1 MPLADV
7 RKSISSHLG
16 WGRKGLEKVAEL
28 VNPVIR
34 QAIQEATAAAAAAA
48 AEPTATTAESMAKI
62 IEGMGEEP
70 TAAKNFV
77 YFLTVSRV
85 LPTTLDATDL
95 RDIRDVS
102 REQMAEW
109 VRDAFEGEAPA
120 SSTAASK
127 RPRTEGL
134 VTKLAVFREEHADG
148 DPHFHIAVKLS
159 KRSRRRAAPQ
169 STQQPLGHL
178 LLGLPACVASMCFVR
193 KRLAPPRVRNRLEAV
208 GHAIS

>member
-34 QAIQEATAAAAAAA
+34 QAIHEATAAAAAAA

-85 LPTTLDATDL
+85 LPTTLDVTDL

-109 VRDAFEGEAPA
+109 VRDAPC
-120 SSTAASK
+120 
-127 RPRTEGL
+127 
-134 VTKLAVFREEHADG
+134 
-148 DPHFHIAVKLS
+148 
-159 KRSRRRAAPQ
+159 
-169 STQQPLGHL
+169 
-178 LLGLPACVASMCFVR
+178 LPACVASMCFVR